1 MVLVFADG
9 SKKEVFTVR
18 EKMGIRILDIR
29 LGSTG
34 RRPVTG
40 SAIVGG
46 HPPDARGWRCPCE
59 DCTVPVHSD
68 GISMKTFAQHLVRSA
83 GGRQPNQLSVN
94 GRDDCSAIECPR
106 ERVVILQTFASLQ
119 SPRSECV

>member
-40 SAIVGG
+40 SAIVG
-46 HPPDARGWRCPCE
+46 
-59 DCTVPVHSD
+59 
-68 GISMKTFAQHLVRSA
+68 
-83 GGRQPNQLSVN
+83 
-94 GRDDCSAIECPR
+94 
-106 ERVVILQTFASLQ
+106 
-119 SPRSECV
+119 